1 MRVWI
6 ALGIIYGLFFTWYT
20 DLGGK
25 LSADEIQ
32 SYISQLQN
40 NTKQDNLPAEGAERL
55 LTNMTKFMEE
65 DTGKQF
71 LMVNIIDMSENPT
84 FNDGTSSDQ
93 SADEL
98 MNKYMEHMYPELF
111 KRASHPVY
119 VGNAISNSVDIVGI
133 ANAEVWERA
142 VLMRYKSRRAFME
155 IIANPE
161 ILGEHKYKIAA
172 VNKTIAFPAESAIF
186 FGDVRLIFGLI
197 LLIIGLLVRSRARK

>member
-1 MRVWI
+1 
-6 ALGIIYGLFFTWYT
+6 
-20 DLGGK
+20 
-25 LSADEIQ
+25 
-32 SYISQLQN
+32 
-40 NTKQDNLPAEGAERL
+40 
-55 LTNMTKFMEE
+55 MTKFMEE

-84 FNDGTSSDQ
+84 FNDGASSDQ

>member
-1 MRVWI
+1 MYKRQDSGKTSI
-6 ALGIIYGLFFTWYT
+6 SAEDREDFLKFLRQ
-20 DLGGK
+20 DDGG
-25 LSADEIQ
+25 DF
-32 SYISQLQN
+32 Y
-40 NTKQDNLPAEGAERL
+40 
-55 LTNMTKFMEE
+55 
-65 DTGKQF
+65 
-71 LMVNIIDMSENPT
+71 MVNFLDMNENPPT
-84 FNDGTSSDQ
+84 MEMTGENA
-93 SADEL
+93 SAFDL
-98 MNKYMEHMYPELF
+98 LDHYMEYMYPELF

>member
-1 MRVWI
+1 MLKKRWLI
-6 ALGIIYGLFFTWYT
+6 PSALYVIFFLWYT
-20 DLGGK
+20 NISGPMSEAEINTVIGRIDSGKTSISAEDREDFLKFLRQDDGG
-25 LSADEIQ
+25 DF
-32 SYISQLQN
+32 Y
-40 NTKQDNLPAEGAERL
+40 
-55 LTNMTKFMEE
+55 
-65 DTGKQF
+65 
-71 LMVNIIDMSENPT
+71 MVNFLDINESPPTMEMTGENA
-84 FNDGTSSDQ
+84 
-93 SADEL
+93 SAFDL
-98 MNKYMEHMYPELF
+98 LDHYMEYMYPELF

>member
-6 ALGIIYGLFFTWYT
+6 ALGVIYGLFFTWYT

-25 LSADEIQ
+25 LSDDEIQ

-40 NTKQDNLPAEGAERL
+40 NTKQDNLSNERAERL
-55 LTNMTKFMEE
+55 LANMTKFMEE

-142 VLMRYKSRRAFME
+142 VLMRYKSRRAMME
-155 IIANPE
+155 IATNPVFFGKHE
-161 ILGEHKYKIAA
+161 FKIEAME
-172 VNKTIAFPAESAIF
+172 KTIAYPVEPSFYL
-186 FGDVRLIFGLI
+186 GDPRLLLFLILLSFGLI
-197 LLIIGLLVRSRARK
+197 LQIRSRD